1 MENKEFNL
9 NDLDLIDKEAT
20 GEEFVDSKHGRIV
33 EVKQIAFY
41 DITVYE
47 DGYEKNFYIGD

>member
-47 DGYEKNFYIGD
+47 DGYEKKFYIGD